1 MMRMEENLTPIN
13 LNTWASQTV
22 SECLEERVG
31 VKQVHIGTFAPISDR
46 VFWQGNITVVHWLLF
61 SVGGKCEPWLITPY
75 VMSPSVYVYVVVLD
89 TSPCGVSE

>member
-31 VKQVHIGTFAPISDR
+31 VNQVHIGTFAPISDR
-46 VFWQGNITVVHWLLF
+46 VFWQGNRTVVHWLLF
-61 SVGGKCEPWLITPY
+61 SVGGNFEPWVIAPY
-75 VMSPSVYVYVVVLD
+75 GMSPSVYVAVVVMD
-89 TSPCGVSE
+89 TSPSGVSE